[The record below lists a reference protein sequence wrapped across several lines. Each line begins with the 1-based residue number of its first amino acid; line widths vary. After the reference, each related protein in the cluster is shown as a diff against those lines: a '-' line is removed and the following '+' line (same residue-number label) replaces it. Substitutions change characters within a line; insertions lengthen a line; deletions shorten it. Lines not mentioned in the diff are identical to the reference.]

1 MAWLPQPVKPAEKQK
16 RKSPN
21 RFIETFSTMY
31 ELNDTIVAL
40 SSPTSD
46 ERVIIRISGPE
57 TVIKCSQVF
66 SPPISPDKPGV
77 FDGTVI
83 INDELGVD
91 AKLYLFLAPHSY
103 TGECMAE
110 IHIHTNASVTAA
122 LMQLLLSSG
131 LRMAEPGEFTA
142 RSFLNGK
149 IDLTQAEAV
158 NEIIA
163 SSNKFQLAAA
173 EKLLAGQLAQTSA
186 KIRAGIL
193 DCLSLIEAGLDF
205 SGEDIEFITAEE
217 ATGRLAEI
225 KNELEKLLAGS
236 IGYEAVIDMPAVG
249 IAGATNAGKSSLLN
263 RLLGRQ
269 RSIISE
275 MKKTTRD
282 VLSGEMKLKDSQ
294 CILFDCAG
302 LVMEPELVL
311 ERLSQQAAIQ
321 ALQNS
326 SIVIFCV
333 DISKAASARLLQG
346 DGQED
351 WVEDV
356 TIHRLIEPED
366 LIAVATKSDL
376 VPASE
381 LTRRIAELNKL
392 FNDEFLLISVKTGA
406 GIEILRERINEK
418 IIEITTGSSRG
429 NTASGVPDTGCGTA
443 LTTRHKQAVT
453 EAIENI
459 SQSIKEIK
467 AGSDETAAMML
478 RAAHQGISNIERED
492 IDEEILE
499 RIFSRF
505 CIGK

>member
-1 MAWLPQPVKPAEKQK
+1 
-16 RKSPN
+16 
-21 RFIETFSTMY
+21 MY

-46 ERVIIRISGPE
+46 QRVIIRVSGPE
-57 TVIKCSQVF
+57 TIAKCSQVF
-66 SPPISPDKPGV
+66 SPPISPDKSGV

-83 INDELGVD
+83 IDDELGVD

-103 TGECMAE
+103 TGECLAE
-110 IHIHTNASVTAA
+110 IHIHTNASATAA
-122 LMQLLLSSG
+122 LMRLLLSKG
-131 LRMAEPGEFTA
+131 LRMAGPGEFTA

-149 IDLTQAEAV
+149 IDLAQAEAV

-173 EKLLAGQLAQTSA
+173 EKLLAGQLAQTTA
-186 KIRAGIL
+186 RIRAGIL

-217 ATGRLAEI
+217 AAGRLAEI

-263 RLLGRQ
+263 RLLGQQ

-302 LVMEPELVL
+302 LVMEPETIL

-326 SIVIFCV
+326 LIVIFCV
-333 DISKAASARLLQG
+333 DVSKEAPGRLSQ
-346 DGQED
+346 DGGAED
-351 WVEDV
+351 WAEDV
-356 TIHRLIEPED
+356 TIRRLIEPED

-376 VPASE
+376 VPAGE
-381 LTRRIAELNKL
+381 LTKRITELNEL

-429 NTASGVPDTGCGTA
+429 DTASGMPDTGCGTA
-443 LTTRHKQAVT
+443 LTTRHRQAVT
-453 EAIENI
+453 KAIENI
-459 SQSIKEIK
+459 SLSIKEIK
-467 AGSDETAAMML
+467 AGNDEVAAMML
-478 RAAHQGISNIERED
+478 RAAHQAFTRA
-492 IDEEILE
+492 
-499 RIFSRF
+499 F
-505 CIGK
+505 

>member
-1 MAWLPQPVKPAEKQK
+1 
-16 RKSPN
+16 
-21 RFIETFSTMY
+21 MY

-40 SSPTSD
+40 SSPTSNQ
-46 ERVIIRISGPE
+46 RVIIRVSGQE
-57 TVIKCSQVF
+57 TIAKCSQVF

-83 INDELGVD
+83 IDDELGVD

-103 TGECMAE
+103 TGECLAE

-131 LRMAEPGEFTA
+131 LRMAGPGEFTA

-173 EKLLAGQLAQTSA
+173 EKLLAGQLAQTTA

-205 SGEDIEFITAEE
+205 SGEDIEFIAAKE
-217 ATGRLAEI
+217 AASRLTEI
-225 KNELEKLLAGS
+225 KNELEKLLACS
-236 IGYEAVIDMPAVG
+236 ISYEAVIDMPAVG
-249 IAGATNAGKSSLLN
+249 IAGVPNAGKSSLLN

-269 RSIISE
+269 RSIISGQ
-275 MKKTTRD
+275 KKTTRD
-282 VLSGEMKLKDSQ
+282 VLSGELKLKDSQ

-302 LVMEPELVL
+302 LVMEPDMIL
-311 ERLSQQAAIQ
+311 ERLAQQAAIQ

-333 DISKAASARLLQG
+333 DVSKGAPGHLSQ
-346 DGQED
+346 DGEAEN
-351 WVEDV
+351 WAEDV
-356 TIHRLIEPED
+356 TIRRLIEPED

-376 VPASE
+376 VPAGE
-381 LTRRIAELNKL
+381 LTKRIAKLNELFDAK
-392 FNDEFLLISVKTGA
+392 FLPISVKSSA
-406 GIEILRERINEK
+406 GIEMLRERIDEK
-418 IIEITTGSSRG
+418 IIEITTESSRG
-429 NTASGVPDTGCGTA
+429 DTASGMPDTGCGTA
-443 LTTRHKQAVT
+443 LTARHRQVVT
-453 EAIENI
+453 EGIENI

-467 AGSDETAAMML
+467 AGSDEVAAMML
-478 RAAHQGISNIERED
+478 RTAHQDISNIERED